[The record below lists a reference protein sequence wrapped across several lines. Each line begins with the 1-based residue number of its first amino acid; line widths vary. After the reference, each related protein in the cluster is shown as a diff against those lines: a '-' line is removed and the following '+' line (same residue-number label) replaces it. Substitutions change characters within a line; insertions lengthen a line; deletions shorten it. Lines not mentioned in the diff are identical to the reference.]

1 MIVLYNAYVYPYI
14 CLFIFI
20 YMYSGA
26 TERDTSAYS
35 TQSQLDLSYQ
45 RADHSSFLDTASSS
59 TFQQLSGTGSFNAA
73 QSPLFRSPSTFHQ
86 ASGVGRSR
94 STRGSTGSSAYT
106 GTTTNGY
113 GGVCESGDASFTTD
127 VERSVVKLPLKKTS
141 QTRSQVPAQE
151 QQQQQQQQQLE
162 VSSEQ
167 STKPVKVKEKED
179 NSRSRMRVSTAQVLP
194 QINVSLLQYYII
206 ILTHILTIHTYISL

>member
-1 MIVLYNAYVYPYI
+1 MYTLI

-20 YMYSGA
+20 YMCSGA

-59 TFQQLSGTGSFNAA
+59 TFQQLSGGTGFNAT
-73 QSPLFRSPSTFHQ
+73 QSPLFRSPSTFQQ

-94 STRGSTGSSAYT
+94 AARGSTSSGMTSTA
-106 GTTTNGY
+106 GY

-141 QTRSQVPAQE
+141 QTRSQAHTQQAQA
-151 QQQQQQQQQLE
+151 QTQ

-167 STKPVKVKEKED
+167 TTKPVKEMED
-179 NSRSRMRVSTAQVLP
+179 NTRSGMRVSTAQVLP
-194 QINVSLLQYYII
+194 QINVSLLQ
-206 ILTHILTIHTYISL
+206 

>member
-1 MIVLYNAYVYPYI
+1 MYTLI

-20 YMYSGA
+20 YMCSGA

-141 QTRSQVPAQE
+141 QTRSQAHTQQAQAQTQVP
-151 QQQQQQQQQLE
+151 
-162 VSSEQ
+162 SEQ
-167 STKPVKVKEKED
+167 TTKPVKEMED
-179 NSRSRMRVSTAQVLP
+179 NTRSGMRVSTAQVLP
-194 QINVSLLQYYII
+194 QINVSLLQ
-206 ILTHILTIHTYISL
+206 